1 MSKLVQYWNDETR
14 VFIESTYTQDPTLK
28 LMKQSSFE
36 DKPTELGE
44 FRLES
49 GKLLLVL
56 AKDSP
61 LQVMTETSK
70 LEPVKVAKDDEIPF

>member
-1 MSKLVQYWNDETR
+1 MSKLVMFWNDETR

-44 FRLES
+44 FRLAS

-61 LQVMTETSK
+61 LQVVISK
-70 LEPVKVAKDDEIPF
+70 LEPVKVEKDDEIPF